1 MPPSVWWA
9 SGHQSLVDLDVGRGG
24 AVLPAVQGLYDC
36 RSTQGARSLTVK
48 PQTQALL
55 TEHMLTEKND
65 GVSEVALTNSTHVP
79 GFTALLAAGS
89 HTITLRTAENCH
101 GLAYG

>member
-55 TEHMLTEKND
+55 TEHMLEGRETDRQNYIYRYMHSITYD
-65 GVSEVALTNSTHVP
+65 MTLLYLLSTPQIAHNITQSAVAKK
-79 GFTALLAAGS
+79 
-89 HTITLRTAENCH
+89 
-101 GLAYG
+101 